1 MPRMEIGDFGL
12 YARVADTEGNIIG
25 IWQLLKKDHH

>member
-1 MPRMEIGDFGL
+1 MPTVPVGDFGL

-25 IWQLLKKDHH
+25 VWQLLKKDHH